1 MTMDTTHDEVREA
14 LGAEALGAL
23 DGGERERVLAHVA
36 ECGACRAELDALREA
51 ASLVAHAA
59 PHRPLAPARAV
70 DVRSRLLARAAADSG
85 SRARSMAGADATVDM
100 PAPPAPRL
108 SIPDARVE
116 AAPRVAPRP
125 AAAAPRDGVIPITAA
140 RRGRGAM
147 AGWLA
152 AAASLLLLIATGVY
166 ASGLRRQVDALQA
179 RATRLEAERT
189 RLAERVQQG
198 EATVASLSG
207 PAVKVIDMA
216 AARPADPTGRM
227 FWDTRTARWTF
238 FAHNLPATRPG
249 REYQLWLVTA
259 DRKISAGTFRPGP
272 RGSAVVQAEYELPP
286 ESLQAV
292 AVTEEPAGGQ
302 PQPTGAIVLAGA
314 MSAR

>member
-1 MTMDTTHDEVREA
+1 MTMDTTHDEVRDA

-23 DGGERERVLAHVA
+23 SGDERERVLAHVA
-36 ECGACRAELDALREA
+36 ACEACRAELDALRET
-51 ASLVAHAA
+51 ASLLPHAVPA
-59 PHRPLAPARAV
+59 RPLAPTRAA
-70 DVRSRLLARAAADSG
+70 DIRARLLARAAADAASA
-85 SRARSMAGADATVDM
+85 ARDDVT
-100 PAPPAPRL
+100 
-108 SIPDARVE
+108 IE
-116 AAPRVAPRP
+116 AAPVPAPLPVPRVDAEPARP
-125 AAAAPRDGVIPITAA
+125 APSRADVIPITAA

-147 AGWLA
+147 PGWLA
-152 AAASLLLLIATGVY
+152 AAAAVLLLIGTGVY

-179 RATRLEAERT
+179 RAERLEAERT
-189 RLAERVQQG
+189 RLTQRAEAG

-272 RGSAVVQAEYELPP
+272 RGTAVVQAEYELPP

>member
-1 MTMDTTHDEVREA
+1 
-14 LGAEALGAL
+14 
-23 DGGERERVLAHVA
+23 
-36 ECGACRAELDALREA
+36 
-51 ASLVAHAA
+51 
-59 PHRPLAPARAV
+59 
-70 DVRSRLLARAAADSG
+70 
-85 SRARSMAGADATVDM
+85 
-100 PAPPAPRL
+100 
-108 SIPDARVE
+108 
-116 AAPRVAPRP
+116 
-125 AAAAPRDGVIPITAA
+125 
-140 RRGRGAM
+140 M

-152 AAASLLLLIATGVY
+152 AAASLLLLIAAGVY

-207 PAVKVIDMA
+207 PAVKVIEMA

-314 MSAR
+314 MSTR

>member
-1 MTMDTTHDEVREA
+1 MTIELTHDEAREA

-23 DGGERERVLAHVA
+23 DGAERERVLAHVA
-36 ECGACRAELDALREA
+36 ECDACRAELDALREA

-59 PHRPLAPARAV
+59 PHRPLAPARAA
-70 DVRSRLLARAAADSG
+70 DLRSRLLARAAADGASQDDVTIEAPPVPRPVVSDAQVDAG
-85 SRARSMAGADATVDM
+85 PAR
-100 PAPPAPRL
+100 PAPSR
-108 SIPDARVE
+108 PD
-116 AAPRVAPRP
+116 
-125 AAAAPRDGVIPITAA
+125 VIPITSA

-152 AAASLLLLIATGVY
+152 AAASLLLLIAAGVY

-207 PAVKVIDMA
+207 PAVKVIEMA

-227 FWDTRTARWTF
+227 FWDIRTARWTF

-272 RGSAVVQAEYELPP
+272 RGSAVV
-286 ESLQAV
+286 
-292 AVTEEPAGGQ
+292 
-302 PQPTGAIVLAGA
+302 
-314 MSAR
+314 

>member
-1 MTMDTTHDEVREA
+1 MTMEKTHDEVREA

-23 DGGERERVLAHVA
+23 SAGERERVLAHVA
-36 ECGACRAELDALREA
+36 GCDACRAELDVLRET
-51 ASLVAHAA
+51 ASLAAYAA
-59 PHRPLAPARAV
+59 PHRPLAPARAA
-70 DVRSRLLARAAADSG
+70 DVRSRLLARAAADG
-85 SRARSMAGADATVDM
+85 VSRAAQDDVTL
-100 PAPPAPRL
+100 PAPP
-108 SIPDARVE
+108 I
-116 AAPRVAPRP
+116 AAPAPVLRVDPGPARP
-125 AAAAPRDGVIPITAA
+125 APSRADVIPISAA

-152 AAASLLLLIATGVY
+152 AAASLLLLIAAGVY
-166 ASGLRRQVDALQA
+166 ASALRRQVDALQA

-189 RLAERVQQG
+189 RLAERVEQG

-314 MSAR
+314 MSTR

>member
-1 MTMDTTHDEVREA
+1 MTIEMTHDEVREA

-36 ECGACRAELDALREA
+36 GCDACRAELDALREA
-51 ASLVAHAA
+51 AALVAHVA
-59 PHRPLAPARAV
+59 PHRPLAPARTA
-70 DVRSRLLARAAADSG
+70 DVRSRLLARAAADG
-85 SRARSMAGADATVDM
+85 VSRASQDDVT
-100 PAPPAPRL
+100 
-108 SIPDARVE
+108 IE
-116 AAPRVAPRP
+116 AAPAPIP
-125 AAAAPRDGVIPITAA
+125 AAFPPPRADAEPARAAPSRPDVTPITSA

-152 AAASLLLLIATGVY
+152 AAASLLLLIAAGVY

-179 RATRLEAERT
+179 RATQLEAERT
-189 RLAERVQQG
+189 RLADRVQQG

-207 PAVKVIDMA
+207 PAVKVIEMA

-286 ESLQAV
+286 GSLQAV

-314 MSAR
+314 MSTR

>member
-1 MTMDTTHDEVREA
+1 MTMDITHDEVLEA
-14 LGAEALGAL
+14 LGAEALRAL

-36 ECGACRAELDALREA
+36 GCDACRAELDALREA

-59 PHRPLAPARAV
+59 PHRPLAPARAA
-70 DVRSRLLARAAADSG
+70 DVRSRLLARVAADG
-85 SRARSMAGADATVDM
+85 VSRASQDDVAIGAAPDPVLAALPVRRVDVEPAR
-100 PAPPAPRL
+100 PAPSR
-108 SIPDARVE
+108 SD
-116 AAPRVAPRP
+116 
-125 AAAAPRDGVIPITAA
+125 VIPIIAA

-152 AAASLLLLIATGVY
+152 AAASLLLLIAAGVY
-166 ASGLRRQVDALQA
+166 ASGLRRQVEGLQA

-189 RLAERVQQG
+189 RLAERVEQG

-207 PAVKVIDMA
+207 PAVKVIEMA

-314 MSAR
+314 MSTR

>member
-1 MTMDTTHDEVREA
+1 MTMDITHDEVREA

-23 DGGERERVLAHVA
+23 DGGEREQVLAHVA

-51 ASLVAHAA
+51 ASLVAHAS
-59 PHRPLAPARAV
+59 PHRPLAPARAA
-70 DVRSRLLARAAADSG
+70 DVRSRLLARVAADG
-85 SRARSMAGADATVDM
+85 VSRASQDGVTM
-100 PAPPAPRL
+100 
-108 SIPDARVE
+108 E
-116 AAPRVAPRP
+116 AAPDPVLAALPVRRVDVEPVRP
-125 AAAAPRDGVIPITAA
+125 APSRSDVIPITAA

-152 AAASLLLLIATGVY
+152 AAASLLLLIAAGVY
-166 ASGLRRQVDALQA
+166 ASGLRRQVDALAA

-189 RLAERVQQG
+189 RLAERVEQG

-207 PAVKVIDMA
+207 PAVKVIEMA

-314 MSAR
+314 MATR

>member
-1 MTMDTTHDEVREA
+1 
-14 LGAEALGAL
+14 
-23 DGGERERVLAHVA
+23 
-36 ECGACRAELDALREA
+36 
-51 ASLVAHAA
+51 
-59 PHRPLAPARAV
+59 AV
-70 DVRSRLLARAAADSG
+70 
-85 SRARSMAGADATVDM
+85 
-100 PAPPAPRL
+100 
-108 SIPDARVE
+108 
-116 AAPRVAPRP
+116 
-125 AAAAPRDGVIPITAA
+125 
-140 RRGRGAM
+140 
-147 AGWLA
+147 
-152 AAASLLLLIATGVY
+152 LLLIGTGVY

-179 RATRLEAERT
+179 RAARLEAERT
-189 RLAERVQQG
+189 RLAQRAEAG
-198 EATVASLSG
+198 EATVAALSG

-272 RGSAVVQAEYELPP
+272 RGTAVVQAEYELPP

-314 MSAR
+314 TSAR

>member
-1 MTMDTTHDEVREA
+1 MTIEMTHDEVREA

-23 DGGERERVLAHVA
+23 DGAERERVLAHVA
-36 ECGACRAELDALREA
+36 ACDACHAELDALREA

-59 PHRPLAPARAV
+59 PHPPLAPARAA
-70 DVRSRLLARAAADSG
+70 DLRSRLLARAAADG
-85 SRARSMAGADATVDM
+85 VSRPMAEADATVDM
-100 PAPPAPRL
+100 PAAPAPHRVI
-108 SIPDARVE
+108 SDALVE
-116 AAPRVAPRP
+116 AAPRVEPRP
-125 AAAAPRDGVIPITAA
+125 AAAPPRDGVIPITSA

-152 AAASLLLLIATGVY
+152 AAASLLLLIAVGVY

-179 RATRLEAERT
+179 RATRLEAERG

-198 EATVASLSG
+198 ESTVASLSG

-227 FWDTRTARWTF
+227 FWDTKTARWTF

-314 MSAR
+314 MSTR

>member
-1 MTMDTTHDEVREA
+1 MTTDMTHDEVREA

-36 ECGACRAELDALREA
+36 GCDACRAELGALREA
-51 ASLVAHAA
+51 AALVAHAA
-59 PHRPLAPARAV
+59 PHRPLAPARAA
-70 DVRSRLLARAAADSG
+70 DLRSRLLARAAADG
-85 SRARSMAGADATVDM
+85 VSRTSQDEVT
-100 PAPPAPRL
+100 
-108 SIPDARVE
+108 IE
-116 AAPRVAPRP
+116 AAPVPAALPVPRVDAEPARP
-125 AAAAPRDGVIPITAA
+125 APSRSDVIPITSA
-140 RRGRGAM
+140 RRGRGPM

-152 AAASLLLLIATGVY
+152 AAASLLLLIAAGVY
-166 ASGLRRQVDALQA
+166 ASGLRQQVDALQA

-314 MSAR
+314 MSTR

>member
-1 MTMDTTHDEVREA
+1 MTIDMTHDEVREA

-36 ECGACRAELDALREA
+36 GCDACRAELDALREA

-59 PHRPLAPARAV
+59 PHRPLAPARAA
-70 DVRSRLLARAAADSG
+70 DVRSRLLARAAAD
-85 SRARSMAGADATVDM
+85 APVDM
-100 PAPPAPRL
+100 PAAPLPRP
-108 SIPDARVE
+108 SISDPWVE
-116 AAPRVAPRP
+116 AAPRVEPRP
-125 AAAAPRDGVIPITAA
+125 MAAPPRDGVIPITAA

-152 AAASLLLLIATGVY
+152 AAASLLLLIAAGVY

-189 RLAERVQQG
+189 RLAERVQRG

-207 PAVKVIDMA
+207 PAVKVIEMA

-227 FWDTRTARWTF
+227 FWDTQTARWTF

-314 MSAR
+314 MSTR